1 MPNRRLEL
9 WLTQYRLSYDF
20 QYVLGKYRKISIP
33 AEQGSS
39 GKVAESTTSA
49 NAKYR
54 YTQQVPK
61 VSRKKFKRESR
72 HDPAA
77 AADGQTPATT
87 LLEHGQLGI
96 GSGLRGKQKQPDP
109 APPRLTTLH
118 TQQASADYA
127 LPPPAV
133 APTSARGEAQELTRP
148 CTDYP
153 LFGYG

>member
-1 MPNRRLEL
+1 MEQTRDMPNRRLEL
-9 WLTQYRLSYDF
+9 WLTQYRICYDF
-20 QYVLGKYRKISIP
+20 QYVLGKYRKIGIP

-54 YTQQVPK
+54 YIQQVPK

-96 GSGLRGKQKQPDP
+96 GSGLRGKQKSHPPDLP
-109 APPRLTTLH
+109 AI
-118 TQQASADYA
+118 ASRQLDNEF
-127 LPPPAV
+127 
-133 APTSARGEAQELTRP
+133 SKARRR
-148 CTDYP
+148 
-153 LFGYG
+153 

>member
-9 WLTQYRLSYDF
+9 WLTWYRLCYEF
-20 QYVLGKYRKISIP
+20 RYVLGIYRKTGTP

-54 YTQQVPK
+54 YIQQVPK
-61 VSRKKFKRESR
+61 VSRKKFKRESH

-109 APPRLTTLH
+109 EPPRLTTLH
-118 TQQASADYA
+118 TKQTSADYA
-127 LPPPAV
+127 YSQPAK
-133 APTSARGEAQELTRP
+133 APTGARGEAHE
-148 CTDYP
+148 
-153 LFGYG
+153 